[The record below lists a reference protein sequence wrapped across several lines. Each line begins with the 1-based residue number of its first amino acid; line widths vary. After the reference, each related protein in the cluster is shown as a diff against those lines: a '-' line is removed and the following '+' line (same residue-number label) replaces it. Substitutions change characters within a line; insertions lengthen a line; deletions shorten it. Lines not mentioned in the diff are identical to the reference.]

1 MGGIHIRELSLLR
14 HSLAAGWAL
23 LRRLSGDDAYERY
36 LDHVAHTHPSEYLL
50 TRSEFESRRQEL
62 KWSRISRC
70 C

>member
-1 MGGIHIRELSLLR
+1 MQQA
-14 HSLAAGWAL
+14 LAVCWSL

-36 LDHVAHTHPSEYLL
+36 LDHLVQTHPSVSPLS
-50 TRSEFESRRQEL
+50 RSEFERRRQEL